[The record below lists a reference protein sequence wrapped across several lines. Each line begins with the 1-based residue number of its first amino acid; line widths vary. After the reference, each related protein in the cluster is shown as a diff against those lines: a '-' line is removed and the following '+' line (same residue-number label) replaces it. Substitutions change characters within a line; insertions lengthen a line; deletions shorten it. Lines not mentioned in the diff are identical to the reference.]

1 VHEARG
7 GEPMNLNETWHGT
20 TVVLSFAAPTE
31 LDGRSGPS
39 LKGMILQVLD
49 EGASAVV
56 VDLAAVTF
64 VDSAGL
70 GVLIS
75 GLKAARSRG
84 RRFILSSPHAGVEQ
98 ILDVTNLRRA
108 FDVFSST
115 AEALRPPPAPA
126 EVAGTRVAWAE

>member
-1 VHEARG
+1 
-7 GEPMNLNETWHGT
+7 MNLNETWHGT
-20 TVVLSFAAPTE
+20 TVILAFAEKTE
-31 LDGRSGPS
+31 LDGRLGPA
-39 LKGMILQVLD
+39 LKKTILQVLD

-84 RRFILSSPHAGVEQ
+84 RRFSLSSPHAGVSQ
-98 ILDVTNLRRA
+98 ILEVTNLRRA
-108 FDVFSST
+108 FDVFPTS
-115 AEALRPPPAPA
+115 AEALRTPVSSEAAQTP
-126 EVAGTRVAWAE
+126 VAWAE